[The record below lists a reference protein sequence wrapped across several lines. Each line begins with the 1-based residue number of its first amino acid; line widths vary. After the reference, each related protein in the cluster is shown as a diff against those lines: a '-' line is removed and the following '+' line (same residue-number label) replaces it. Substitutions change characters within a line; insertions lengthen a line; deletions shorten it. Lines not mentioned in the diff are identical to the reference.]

1 MKKPPFLTGQQT
13 DRLRGPILPY
23 RHNKTTGLLPLLGLF
38 ILLGAGM
45 VKAADELG
53 LSMELSIS
61 NNREEQKLQTRIERL
76 DDKARKMLEEYQSA
90 SRELESLRTYND
102 QVERLVRSQEEEKAS
117 LHEQMT
123 DIELTQREIVPL
135 MLRMIEQLDLFIQ
148 RDIPFL
154 PDERTARVAQL
165 RALMDR
171 ADVSVAEKYRRVL
184 EAYQIEMEY
193 GRVLEAYRAEQTTGN
208 GRRLVDF
215 LRVGR
220 VGLYYLTLDG
230 GQAGYWDP
238 EKKGWSE
245 LPARYRPAVRRGLRM
260 ARKQAAPDL
269 LRLPVPAPEH
279 GND

>member
-1 MKKPPFLTGQQT
+1 M
-13 DRLRGPILPY
+13 PY